1 MRDMLLPKPSCTDS
15 SPLMRDGKTSQT
27 YVQEWVGGK
36 ESELVA
42 LPRDTQDGVSLQ
54 EKAPLF

>member
-1 MRDMLLPKPSCTDS
+1 MLLPKPSCTDS